1 MSRLINQNL
10 PGTARRMPL
19 QSKNMVQLIN
29 RAVKCKKTICKRR
42 IAGLRCNARV
52 SKKELKGTA
61 SWDQVMSVKKIFKFC
76 GNFLALRNFKSVMIV
91 TMAWYPTSNF
101 FLLLQLI
108 FQKRFCILSANTL
121 MILATHFCGT
131 MLYALLANLLWPF
144 CSE

>member
-1 MSRLINQNL
+1 M
-10 PGTARRMPL
+10 
-19 QSKNMVQLIN
+19 
-29 RAVKCKKTICKRR
+29 
-42 IAGLRCNARV
+42 
-52 SKKELKGTA
+52 A

-131 MLYALLANLLWPF
+131 MLFLGLLWVRLF
-144 CSE
+144 CGELGELYESQTDSSL